1 MMGCGVVKLYQ
12 GGSRNLRVLRPAG
25 LALRRLLHPLAL
37 AVVGG
42 HLLLLTAAW
51 LALRLYIPDT
61 VVLRLFGH
69 VHVVSEVHRRLIDRA
84 VVAGV
89 LAPGVFLVEYLWM
102 GCAESSVRH
111 LLVQRTP
118 SGRADVVCFLASLA
132 PPMTLLS
139 AAMSLGVV
147 FVSSEW
153 LRLLIAH
160 KTGLGLSI
168 ASAPL
173 AAQTAILFLLYSLFD
188 YWSHRLDHSR
198 LFWPLHRFHHAAED
212 FSVLT
217 AARTHPAVFTAV
229 VGTTLPGLL
238 LGAAP
243 EALGDLGILV
253 ITLRLLIH
261 SRIESDLGWIGR
273 WVIQSPRHH
282 RLHHNLNR
290 RPVNL
295 ALTPVWD
302 RLFGTWR
309 EAPAG
314 PLRIGVTTPYRQG
327 AWVWPDMWRDYCD
340 FWKGMGRLAFG
351 GRENTASAPSVAN
364 ELQS

>member
-1 MMGCGVVKLYQ
+1 M
-12 GGSRNLRVLRPAG
+12 
-25 LALRRLLHPLAL
+25 
-37 AVVGG
+37 
-42 HLLLLTAAW
+42 
-51 LALRLYIPDT
+51 T
-61 VVLRLFGH
+61 V
-69 VHVVSEVHRRLIDRA
+69 
-84 VVAGV
+84 
-89 LAPGVFLVEYLWM
+89 
-102 GCAESSVRH
+102 
-111 LLVQRTP
+111 
-118 SGRADVVCFLASLA
+118 
-132 PPMTLLS
+132 LS

-147 FVSSEW
+147 FVSGEW

-160 KTGLGLSI
+160 KTGLGMSI
-168 ASAPL
+168 APAPL